1 MTAKSKLPSLPTDY
15 ETWNAQ
21 RKQDFLWQEKIL
33 TSRYQELPSLKKIN
47 VLGLFLTPLSIKM
60 DLKADEAP
68 RRWQKA
74 IHAHGSVAKIKF
86 IPVANTPLTGL
97 FKGVDCGLVRLSVTG
112 DPQDRGFAPGLA
124 MKFLIDKHPSENFS
138 ALVSLTGQ
146 GNNYNLFAN
155 EFSNIVPVVKEL
167 GPRFINW
174 IFSRVTRFP
183 TKLYLE
189 DMAKIDQHGNSENKP
204 YYPYQIFLVPNPQ
217 LKFPENPPHDFRED
231 LASIDSGSLLF
242 TVYGVIPEKIIS
254 DDSDQISEL
263 VDQANYRQKAEIIG
277 TIETC
282 SEFVNSEYGDNLLFF
297 RHQRFGNK

>member
-1 MTAKSKLPSLPTDY
+1 MMANSKSTSLPADY
-15 ETWNAQ
+15 EIWSAQ
-21 RKQDFLWQEKIL
+21 RKQDFLWQERIL
-33 TSRYQELPSLKKIN
+33 PSRYQKLPPLERIN

-60 DLKADEAP
+60 DLHADEAP

-86 IPVANTPLTGL
+86 IPSTNTSLTGL
-97 FKGVDCGLVRLSVTG
+97 FKGADFGLVRLSVTG
-112 DPQDRGFAPGLA
+112 DPQDRSFAPGLA
-124 MKFLIDKHPSENFS
+124 MKFLVDGHPSENFS

-155 EFSNIVPVVKEL
+155 EFSNIVPVVSQF

-183 TKLYLE
+183 TKLYLQ
-189 DMAKIDQHGNSENKP
+189 DMAKIDQHGNLENQP

-217 LKFPENPPHDFRED
+217 LKFPESPPHDFRDD
-231 LASIDSGSLLF
+231 LASIPSRSLLF
-242 TVYGVIPEKIIS
+242 NVYGVIPETLS
-254 DDSDQISEL
+254 NDSNQISKQ
-263 VDQANYRQKAEIIG
+263 VDQPNYREKAEIIG
-277 TIETC
+277 TIETQ
-282 SEFVNSEYGDNLLFF
+282 SEFVNSQYGDNLLFF

>member
-1 MTAKSKLPSLPTDY
+1 MMANSKSTSLPADY
-15 ETWNAQ
+15 ETWSAQ
-21 RKQDFLWQEKIL
+21 RKQDFLWQERIL
-33 TSRYQELPSLKKIN
+33 PSRYQKLPPLERIN

-60 DLKADEAP
+60 DLHADEAP
-68 RRWQKA
+68 RRWEKA

-86 IPVANTPLTGL
+86 IPSTNTSLTGL
-97 FKGVDCGLVRLSVTG
+97 FKGADFGLVRLSVTG

-124 MKFLIDKHPSENFS
+124 MKFLVDGHPSENFS

-155 EFSNIVPVVKEL
+155 EFSNIVPVVSQF

-183 TKLYLE
+183 TKLYLQ
-189 DMAKIDQHGNSENKP
+189 DMAKIDQHGNLENQP

-217 LKFPENPPHDFRED
+217 LKFPESPPHDFRDD
-231 LASIDSGSLLF
+231 LASIPSGSLLF
-242 TVYGVIPEKIIS
+242 NVYGVIPETLS
-254 DDSDQISEL
+254 NDSNQISKQ
-263 VDQANYRQKAEIIG
+263 VDQPNYREKAEIIG
-277 TIETC
+277 TIETQ
-282 SEFVNSEYGDNLLFF
+282 SEFINSKYGDNLLFF